1 MGDPDI
7 HFVTLEKENTL
18 ATHAVAHFLRGVS
31 TEFKFSLA
39 YFAITT
45 ALSFKLMS
53 LLYEAI
59 SIIELQRR
67 LYIIATTS
75 DGVSPNKR
83 SYRLQKL
90 LDDNPNSDI
99 YYRSVIFF
107 VPIYLLFQ
115 RCIASHK
122 NRLQLFALFSSR

>member
-31 TEFKFSLA
+31 TEFKFNLA

-67 LYIIATTS
+67 LCIIATTS

-83 SYRLQKL
+83 SYRLQQL
-90 LDDNPNSDI
+90 LDDNPNLDI

-107 VPIYLLFQ
+107 CSDIFTFSAMH
-115 RCIASHK
+115 CIS
-122 NRLQLFALFSSR
+122 